1 MIFLKKILFRKYVIV
16 RMLMERERER
26 ERNHGYS
33 TCPSKCFGASY
44 GWIDKM
50 NERSKEINKK
60 VMISL
65 MSKIL

>member
-1 MIFLKKILFRKYVIV
+1 MIFLIKIIFRKYAIV
-16 RMLMERERER
+16 RMLREREI
-26 ERNHGYS
+26 ERNYGYS
-33 TCPSKCFGASY
+33 TCPSKWFNASY

-50 NERSKEINKK
+50 NEGSKEINKK

>member
-1 MIFLKKILFRKYVIV
+1 
-16 RMLMERERER
+16 MLMERERERER

-50 NERSKEINKK
+50 NEGSKEINKK